1 MSLRNLTP
9 NDSLNQ
15 TGMSEKAATLLERK
29 ELNGFQ
35 ISSDIV

>member
-15 TGMSEKAATLLERK
+15 TGISERATLLERK

-35 ISSDIV
+35 ISNDIV